1 MMMLDS
7 DESDESDQDEEAS
20 DDFFYERA
28 FEAVEQL
35 LDADWCCRDSAI
47 FSDRDETEPE
57 VTNQSKPA
65 PAMASSSLSF
75 SPHLPPTVPS
85 KSQRVVQQSRRG
97 LAILERMR
105 SFEEN
110 VRPSKRSSKESAVAA
125 LGSLENLK
133 SIGQRRLELN
143 KAISTKPGDE
153 SETSSQHSTSTVNTV
168 VEVHPAGDD
177 STHSSPVQRRT
188 TVLPVAA
195 SSTTASPL
203 PRQSQGWVKAVISKL
218 QGDAK

>member
-57 VTNQSKPA
+57 ITNQTKPA
-65 PAMASSSLSF
+65 PMMASSSSMSF
-75 SPHLPPTVPS
+75 SPPHLPPTVPS
-85 KSQRVVQQSRRG
+85 KSQRAVQQSRRG
-97 LAILERMR
+97 MAILERMR

-110 VRPSKRSSKESAVAA
+110 VRPGTSGSKESAVAGSA
-125 LGSLENLK
+125 SLENLK

-188 TVLPVAA
+188 VVLPAA

-203 PRQSQGWVKAVISKL
+203 PRGWVKAVISKL

>member
-47 FSDRDETEPE
+47 FSDRDDAETEIA
-57 VTNQSKPA
+57 VQSKPA
-65 PAMASSSLSF
+65 ATTSSSFPST
-75 SPHLPPTVPS
+75 SSQLPPSVPS
-85 KSQRVVQQSRRG
+85 KSQRLVQQSRRG
-97 LAILERMR
+97 IAILERMR
-105 SFEEN
+105 SFETDN
-110 VRPSKRSSKESAVAA
+110 IRPGKGSSKEYAAGSA
-125 LGSLENLK
+125 SLENLK

-143 KAISTKPGDE
+143 KAVSTKPGDE

-188 TVLPVAA
+188 TTVVSPA
-195 SSTTASPL
+195 TTASPL
-203 PRQSQGWVKAVISKL
+203 PKGWVKHIIGKL
-218 QGDAK
+218 QGDGK